1 MQASA
6 RGALEALRKERNV
19 KEDAIKELE
28 SHRGE
33 EFQRLCRKST
43 EMEDSLLFLQ
53 GQIREKQVGL
63 RRITDRVKQTASEL
77 TSKKTEIR
85 IRQNECSEK
94 EKQIKKLEDS
104 ICAVCPD
111 FNIQAALKK
120 IEDKIKEREE
130 SIEIFGQAELLFKK
144 YQNRLAKT
152 HQCPLCERD
161 IGDKLQWLT
170 DKMTNAIAKAPS
182 SRNSSKKDL
191 EELKGK
197 QKTLLDALR
206 SEETMI
212 SLKNEVSEVKQKIS
226 SIERVVADLT
236 SREEELRDEEAS
248 LTAEETA
255 LRELE
260 PDLRLLE
267 QHRKELLEVQ
277 EKVRRQ
283 EAAISGG
290 TSRTAQAVSA
300 ELQECQMKSEQISH
314 QIESKQTWIVKCQQ
328 TISQLERQVNE
339 HKSEKLQLEAKL
351 QQRSRLVEQK
361 IELTTANE
369 RLELEVQ
376 ECNRNI
382 CPLQASLQETEK
394 EKAQFITSRNEAEE
408 MMRVQADRLEQETRS
423 LQRKDKALLM

>member
-1 MQASA
+1 
-6 RGALEALRKERNV
+6 
-19 KEDAIKELE
+19 
-28 SHRGE
+28 
-33 EFQRLCRKST
+33 
-43 EMEDSLLFLQ
+43 
-53 GQIREKQVGL
+53 
-63 RRITDRVKQTASEL
+63 VKQTASEL

-369 RLELEVQ
+369 
-376 ECNRNI
+376 
-382 CPLQASLQETEK
+382 S
-394 EKAQFITSRNEAEE
+394 
-408 MMRVQADRLEQETRS
+408 
-423 LQRKDKALLM
+423 